1 MHELSI
7 AMNILNIV
15 EKTAQTNDAT
25 VVKDIYVDMGALAGV
40 MIPSLEFG
48 LEVAKRDT
56 CARQALTGQAAIHIR
71 EIEGRG
77 RCPTCGGTF
86 PMGFY
91 IEPCPQ
97 CDDSYLSMVAGDELR
112 VREIEVEQAA

>member
-7 AMNILNIV
+7 AMNILDIV
-15 EKTAQTNDAT
+15 EKTAQTNGAT
-25 VVKDIYVDMGALAGV
+25 VVQDIYVDVGALAGV

-48 LEVAKRDT
+48 LEIAKRDT
-56 CARQALTGQAAIHIR
+56 CARQAAIHIR

-77 RCPTCGGTF
+77 CCPTCGGTF
-86 PMGFY
+86 PMEFY

-97 CDDSYLSMVAGDELR
+97 CDDSYLSMTSGDELR

>member
-7 AMNILNIV
+7 AMNILDIV
-15 EKTAQTNDAT
+15 EKTAQTNGAT
-25 VVKDIYVDMGALAGV
+25 VVKDIYVDVGALAGV

-48 LEVAKRDT
+48 LEVAKRNT
-56 CARQALTGQAAIHIR
+56 RARLAAIHIR

-77 RCPTCGGTF
+77 RCPTCGATF

-91 IEPCPQ
+91 IEPCPR
-97 CDDSYLSMVAGDELR
+97 CEDSYLSMTSGNELR
-112 VREIEVEQAA
+112 VREIEVEQN

>member
-7 AMNILNIV
+7 AMNILDIV
-15 EKTAQTNDAT
+15 EKTAQTNGAI
-25 VVKDIYVDMGALAGV
+25 VIKDIYVDVGTLAGV

-48 LEVAKRDT
+48 LEVAKRNT
-56 CARQALTGQAAIHIR
+56 RARLAAIHIR

-91 IEPCPQ
+91 IEPCPR
-97 CDDSYLSMVAGDELR
+97 CEDSYLSMTSGNELR
-112 VREIEVEQAA
+112 VREIEVEQN

>member
-1 MHELSI
+1 MHEMSI
-7 AMNILNIV
+7 ALDILNIV
-15 EKTAQTNDAT
+15 EKTAQTNGAT
-25 VVKDIYVDMGALAGV
+25 VVKDIYVDVGALAGV

-48 LEVAKRDT
+48 LEVAKRNT
-56 CARQALTGQAAIHIR
+56 RARLAAIHIR

-91 IEPCPQ
+91 IEPCPR
-97 CDDSYLSMVAGDELR
+97 CEDSYLSMTSGNELR
-112 VREIEVEQAA
+112 VREIEVEQN

>member
-15 EKTAQTNDAT
+15 EKTAQTNGAT
-25 VVKDIYVDMGALAGV
+25 LVKDIYVDVGALAGV

-48 LEVAKRDT
+48 LEIAKRDT
-56 CARQALTGQAAIHIR
+56 CARQAAIHIQ

-77 RCPTCGGTF
+77 SCPACGGTF

-91 IEPCPQ
+91 IEPCPR

>member
-1 MHELSI
+1 MHEMSI
-7 AMNILNIV
+7 ALDILNIV
-15 EKTAQTNDAT
+15 EKTAQTNGAT
-25 VVKDIYVDMGALAGV
+25 VVKDIYVDVGALAGV

-48 LEVAKRDT
+48 LEIAKRDT
-56 CARQALTGQAAIHIR
+56 CARQTAIHVQ
-71 EIEGRG
+71 EIKGRG

-91 IEPCPQ
+91 IEPCPR

>member
-1 MHELSI
+1 MHEMSI
-7 AMNILNIV
+7 ALDILNIV
-15 EKTAQTNDAT
+15 EKTALTNGAT
-25 VVKDIYVDMGALAGV
+25 VVKDIYVDVGALAGV

-48 LEVAKRDT
+48 LEVAKRNT
-56 CARQALTGQAAIHIR
+56 RARLAAIHIR

-91 IEPCPQ
+91 IESCPR
-97 CDDSYLSMVAGDELR
+97 CEDSYLSMTSGNELR
-112 VREIEVEQAA
+112 VREIEVEQN

>member
-7 AMNILNIV
+7 AMNILDIV
-15 EKTAQTNDAT
+15 EKTAQTNGAAA
-25 VVKDIYVDMGALAGV
+25 VKDIFIEVGALAGV

-48 LEVAKRDT
+48 LEIAKRNT
-56 CARQALTGQAAIHIR
+56 RAREAAIHIR

-77 RCPTCGGTF
+77 RCQTCGGIF
-86 PMGFY
+86 PMEFY

>member
-7 AMNILNIV
+7 AMNILDIV
-15 EKTAQTNDAT
+15 EKTAQVNGAAA
-25 VVKDIYVDMGALAGV
+25 VKDIFVEVGALAGV

-48 LEVAKRDT
+48 LEIAKQDT
-56 CARQALTGQAAIHIR
+56 CAREAGIHIQ

-86 PMGFY
+86 PMGY
-91 IEPCPQ
+91 PIEPCPQ
-97 CDDSYLSMVAGDELR
+97 CGSSYLRMTAGDELR
-112 VREIEVEQAA
+112 VREIEVEKGA

>member
-7 AMNILNIV
+7 AVNILDIV

-25 VVKDIYVDMGALAGV
+25 VVKDIYVDVGALAGV

-48 LEVAKRDT
+48 LEVAKRNT
-56 CARQALTGQAAIHIR
+56 RARQAAIHIR

-91 IEPCPQ
+91 IEPCPR
-97 CDDSYLSMVAGDELR
+97 CEGSYLSMVAGDELR
-112 VREIEVEQAA
+112 VREIEVERN